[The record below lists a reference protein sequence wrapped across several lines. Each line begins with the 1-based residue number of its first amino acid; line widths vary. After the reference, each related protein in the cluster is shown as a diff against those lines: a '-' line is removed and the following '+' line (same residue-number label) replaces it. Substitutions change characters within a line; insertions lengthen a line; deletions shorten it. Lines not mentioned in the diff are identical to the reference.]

1 MSSLDITIT
10 IIITII
16 IKSGYF
22 SVIGHLSY
30 CPVLHK
36 FLEVIFDDT
45 GKGSLC
51 NSLSLEVL
59 SVLNMWAH
67 FFLLFRDNS
76 QLKQSIAPGC
86 VGFRMCSDFTGRLSN
101 GGDVENLDLPFTLA
115 GTQGNCNIPL
125 S

>member
-51 NSLSLEVL
+51 NSLNSGGVVCLKHVGT
-59 SVLNMWAH
+59 
-67 FFLLFRDNS
+67 FLL
-76 QLKQSIAPGC
+76 A
-86 VGFRMCSDFTGRLSN
+86 V
-101 GGDVENLDLPFTLA
+101 
-115 GTQGNCNIPL
+115 
-125 S
+125 